1 MRVPRVLFVDH
12 TAVLSGAE
20 LALRRLIAKID
31 RERYEPV
38 VLLFEEG
45 PLASAMRSDGVHVEI
60 VHAPVA
66 IVQTRRGTLTF
77 GALKRAGEIPSLVR
91 MLARL
96 RAAIRR
102 IKPDLIHTNSLKSDL
117 LTSLAVI
124 GLKTPVIWH
133 IHDRIATDYM
143 PATAVKA
150 FRLACRHLPDYVI
163 ANSKATLVTLGR
175 GIADKAKPCWPAT
188 EQSMIAII
196 HPGVDRVARSP
207 RVTLRPTVGMVGRLS
222 PWKGQDVLLEAAP
235 TVLTYFPETR
245 FRIVGSAMFGEQE
258 YEQSLQNLATKLGI
272 ADRVEFVPFTT
283 EIEKIY
289 ESLGILVHASKLPE
303 PFGQVVAEGMATGLP
318 VVAARAGGVVEIV
331 DDGITGILIEPSDPP
346 ALSQAILMLL
356 MNPSAAVAMGN
367 RARLHV
373 QEAFGT
379 ARSVKT
385 LSNFYDNV
393 YSRRQTS

>member
-31 RERYEPV
+31 RKRYEPV
-38 VLLFEEG
+38 VLLFEDG
-45 PLASAMRSDGVHVEI
+45 PLASALRFEGVHVEI
-60 VHAPVA
+60 VYAPAA
-66 IVQTRRGTLTF
+66 IVQTRRGTLTL

-96 RAAIRR
+96 RATIRR

-133 IHDRIATDYM
+133 IHDRIAADYM
-143 PATAVKA
+143 PAPAVKA

-175 GIADKAKPCWPAT
+175 GIGDKVRPYWPAT
-188 EQSMIAII
+188 EQSTVAII
-196 HPGVDRVARSP
+196 HPGVDRIARSP
-207 RVTLRPTVGMVGRLS
+207 RVTLKPTVGMVGRLS
-222 PWKGQDVLLEAAP
+222 PWKGQDILLEAAP
-235 TVLTYFPETR
+235 TVLRHFPETR

-258 YEQSLQNLATKLGI
+258 YEQSLRNLATKLGI

-289 ESLGILVHASKLPE
+289 GSLGILVHASKLPE
-303 PFGQVVAEGMATGLP
+303 PFGQVVIEGMATGLP
-318 VVAARAGGVVEIV
+318 VVASRAGGVVEII
-331 DDGITGILIEPSDPP
+331 DHGKTGILIEPSHPG
-346 ALSQAILMLL
+346 ALSQALLMLFR
-356 MNPSAAVAMGN
+356 NPSAALALGN

-373 QEAFGT
+373 QEGFGT
-379 ARSVKT
+379 ARSAKT
-385 LSNFYDNV
+385 LSEFYDKV
-393 YSRRQTS
+393 CFPQ